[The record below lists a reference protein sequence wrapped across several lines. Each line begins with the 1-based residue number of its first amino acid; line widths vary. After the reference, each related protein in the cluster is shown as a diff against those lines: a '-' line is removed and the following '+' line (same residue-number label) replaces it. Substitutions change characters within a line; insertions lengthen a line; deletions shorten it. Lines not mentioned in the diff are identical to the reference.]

1 MNNPEQR
8 RRPDHQCCH
17 PDPEPPQPFRP
28 EIIYVNKVYN
38 ECSIVDCITIRVP
51 IPPCFPT
58 AVNVVDCAITDL
70 AAQGFVVGTNEID
83 MDVTF
88 TLNIEYDS
96 NGNSQFI
103 QQAGQFR
110 RRGLRLAGAIPG
122 MQVVI
127 LPLVRCIACRV
138 VDSGEVI
145 ECDVGLYIVV
155 KAVALVQLEVMGRF
169 SSEPPLCE
177 QVSPLGCAEWF
188 DMAES
193 GAFWPPF
200 PPQPAPPEQV

>member
-1 MNNPEQR
+1 MINPEQR
-8 RRPDHQCCH
+8 RRPDPQGCH
-17 PDPEPPQPFRP
+17 PDPPQPFRR

-38 ECSIVDCITIRVP
+38 ECSIVDCVTYRIP
-51 IPPCFPT
+51 IPPCFPP

-70 AAQGFVVGTNEID
+70 TAQGFVVGTNEVDID
-83 MDVTF
+83 VMF
-88 TLNIEYDS
+88 TLNTEYDS
-96 NGNSQFI
+96 NGNPQFI

-110 RRGLRLAGAIPG
+110 RRGLRLEGALPG
-122 MQVVI
+122 MEVVL

-145 ECDVGLYIVV
+145 ECDVGIYIIV
-155 KAVALVQLEVMGRF
+155 KVVALVQLEIMGRF
-169 SSEPPLCE
+169 SDEPPLCE

-188 DMAES
+188 ELAET

-200 PPQPAPPEQV
+200 PPQPAPTTGNS

>member
-1 MNNPEQR
+1 MKTPEQQ
-8 RRPDHQCCH
+8 RRPDSLCGSSDQVN
-17 PDPEPPQPFRP
+17 PIRP
-28 EIIYVNKVYN
+28 EKIYVNKVYN
-38 ECSIVDCITIRVP
+38 ECSIVDSITLRVP
-51 IPPCFPT
+51 NPPVFPP

-70 AAQGFVVGTNEID
+70 VATGFVVGTDEVDI
-83 MDVTF
+83 DVTF

-96 NGNSQFI
+96 NGNTQFI

-110 RRGLRLAGAIPG
+110 RRGLRLVGALPG
-122 MQVVI
+122 MEVVL
-127 LPLVRCIACRV
+127 LPLVRCIGCRV

-145 ECDVGLYIVV
+145 ECDVGIYIIV

-188 DMAES
+188 ELAES

-200 PPQPAPPEQV
+200 PPQPSPPDIG

>member
-1 MNNPEQR
+1 MLP
-8 RRPDHQCCH
+8 PD
-17 PDPEPPQPFRP
+17 PPQPFRP

-38 ECSIVDCITIRVP
+38 ECSMVDCITLRVP
-51 IPPCFPT
+51 VPPCFPP
-58 AVNVVDCAITDL
+58 AVNVVDCAVTDL
-70 AAQGFVVGTNEID
+70 VAEGFVVGTNEID
-83 MDVTF
+83 VDVTF

-110 RRGLRLAGAIPG
+110 RRGGLRLAGAVPG

-145 ECDVGLYIVV
+145 ECDVGVYIVV

-169 SSEPPLCE
+169 SNEPPLCE

-188 DMAES
+188 EMAETG

-200 PPQPAPPEQV
+200 PPQPAEIG

>member
-8 RRPDHQCCH
+8 RRPDPQCCH
-17 PDPEPPQPFRP
+17 PDPPQPFRP

-38 ECSIVDCITIRVP
+38 ECSMVDCITLRVP
-51 IPPCFPT
+51 VPPCFPP
-58 AVNVVDCAITDL
+58 AVNVVDCAVTDL
-70 AAQGFVVGTNEID
+70 VAEGFVVGTNEID
-83 MDVTF
+83 VDVTF

-110 RRGLRLAGAIPG
+110 RRGLRLAGAVPG

-145 ECDVGLYIVV
+145 ECDVGVYIVV

-169 SSEPPLCE
+169 SNEPPLCE

-188 DMAES
+188 EMAET

-200 PPQPAPPEQV
+200 PPQPAEIG